1 MNQHFTHPGLLRRLA
16 SLCYEALLLGAV
28 LLVAAALFTPLVVWS
43 GNARWMSVLMQ
54 LFLALVMF
62 GYFGYCWTRGGQTL
76 AMKPWRLQLTLADGG
91 ALRWPHAAMRFVVA
105 LVLYLGVPALAYTAW
120 QPLFDSRQH
129 ALAVALLWDALPVL
143 WALIDNDKQFLH
155 DRLAGTR
162 LRLLPPLA
170 RKR

>member
-1 MNQHFTHPGLLRRLA
+1 MWFLGCCGRGNQ
-16 SLCYEALLLGAV
+16 
-28 LLVAAALFTPLVVWS
+28 
-43 GNARWMSVLMQ
+43 
-54 LFLALVMF
+54 
-62 GYFGYCWTRGGQTL
+62 
-76 AMKPWRLQLTLADGG
+76 
-91 ALRWPHAAMRFVVA
+91 
-105 LVLYLGVPALAYTAW
+105 LGVPALAYTAW

-129 ALAVALLWDALPVL
+129 AMAVALLWDALPVL